1 MRSRIYFF
9 SEDIKFC
16 PPAIRKTRAWLR
28 HVVAAENKSL
38 VELTYIFCSD
48 SYLLGIN
55 IEYLRHDTLTD
66 IITFNT
72 SENEAGISGD
82 IYISIERVSENAA
95 KYQVSFAEELHRVM
109 VHGLLHLLGYND
121 KSAGEKKIM
130 REKEFAYL
138 SLRDF

>member
-1 MRSRIYFF
+1 M
-9 SEDIKFC
+9 SEDSKFS

-38 VELTYIFCSD
+38 VELTYVFCSD

-66 IITFNT
+66 TITFNT

-82 IYISIERVSENAA
+82 IYISIERVSENVAN
-95 KYQVSFAEELHRVM
+95 YQVSFAEELHRVM

-121 KSAGEKKIM
+121 KSVGEKKVM

>member
-9 SEDIKFC
+9 SEDIKFS

>member
-9 SEDIKFC
+9 SEDIKFS
-16 PPAIRKTRAWLR
+16 PPAIRKIRAWLR
-28 HVVAAENKSL
+28 LVIAAENKFL
-38 VELTYIFCSD
+38 NELTYIFCSD
-48 SYLLGIN
+48 SYLLSLN

-66 IITFNT
+66 TITFNT

-82 IYISIERVSENAA
+82 IYISIERVAENAA
-95 KYQVSFAEELHRVM
+95 KYKVSFAEELQRVM

-121 KSAGEKKIM
+121 KSARQKKIM

>member
-9 SEDIKFC
+9 SEDLKFS
-16 PPAIRKTRAWLR
+16 PPAIRKTRVWLKQ
-28 HVVAAENKSL
+28 VAAAENKSL
-38 VELTYIFCSD
+38 DELTYIFCSD

-55 IEYLRHDTLTD
+55 IEYLGHDMLTD

-72 SENEAGISGD
+72 AENEAGISGD
-82 IYISIERVSENAA
+82 VFISVERVAENAA
-95 KYQVSFAEELHRVM
+95 KFKVSFAEELHRVM
-109 VHGLLHLLGYND
+109 VHGLLHLLGYDD
-121 KSAGEKKIM
+121 KSTQQKKIM

>member
-9 SEDIKFC
+9 SEDIKFS

-109 VHGLLHLLGYND
+109 VHGLLQLLGYKD
-121 KSAGEKKIM
+121 KSAEEKKIM